1 MAKQIPIIVI
11 NLKKDTDKKSKIIQ
25 RLNDLNLEFS
35 FFNAIYGVELSP
47 EELSAAYNPQHS
59 IEKGLRAI
67 KKNEIGC
74 ALSHLGVYKKM
85 LDDNIDKMI
94 ILEDD
99 AILDKE
105 FVEALDIIE
114 YLPDNWELFLFGYS
128 SKRSIP
134 CNFNVKLKSNPT
146 TFNVGVSPIPRGCL
160 HAYVVNQKG
169 AKRMLSYKKSM
180 YQPIDRYSGDY
191 RLMNVYTI
199 YPRVAKQDADLESSI
214 GYDWMKETGWKQQ
227 KIIKAIRRGN
237 NNRRAKRQASKSFS
251 LSCLIRKIKF
261 KIRHGFKE
269 YYQ

>member
-1 MAKQIPIIVI
+1 
-11 NLKKDTDKKSKIIQ
+11 
-25 RLNDLNLEFS
+25 
-35 FFNAIYGVELSP
+35 
-47 EELSAAYNPQHS
+47 
-59 IEKGLRAI
+59 
-67 KKNEIGC
+67 
-74 ALSHLGVYKKM
+74 
-85 LDDNIDKMI
+85 
-94 ILEDD
+94 
-99 AILDKE
+99 
-105 FVEALDIIE
+105 
-114 YLPDNWELFLFGYS
+114 
-128 SKRSIP
+128 
-134 CNFNVKLKSNPT
+134 
-146 TFNVGVSPIPRGCL
+146 
-160 HAYVVNQKG
+160 
-169 AKRMLSYKKSM
+169 M